1 MSNNQLVKKISIY
14 LFLGVF
20 SLLAFGPYVWVFLS
34 SFKSNSEIFRSPF
47 SLPEVWGLKNYI
59 NAWDVGRFSFYYKN
73 TLFVTFMSV
82 LVYIPLVSLAAYPFA
97 KVKFKGKKIFMGLL
111 LFGLA
116 IPFQSIMVS
125 LYIMIKNLYI
135 LNTFSAI
142 ILPIVSIQIPFGI
155 FYMRAFFQ
163 TIPSAIIDAG
173 RVDGASELRILSTLI
188 MPISKS
194 AIISLCIVQT
204 VFAWNAFM
212 IPLLYANTN
221 KLRTITVGL
230 MYFSGEY
237 STNYTLYM
245 AGAIIVSI
253 PIIIIF
259 IIFRRGFIKGLA
271 AGSVK

>member
-1 MSNNQLVKKISIY
+1 MSNNQTFKNIAIY
-14 LFLGVF
+14 LFLSIF
-20 SLLAFGPYVWVFLS
+20 ALLAFGPYLWVFLS
-34 SFKSNSEIFRSPF
+34 SFKSNSEIFQSPF
-47 SLPEVWGLKNYI
+47 SLPTVWGLKNYI
-59 NAWDVGRFSFYYKN
+59 SAWEVGRFSSYYKN
-73 TLFVTFMSV
+73 TLYVTFLSV
-82 LVYIPLVSLAAYPFA
+82 FLYIPLVSLAAYPFA
-97 KVKFKGKKIFMGLL
+97 KINFKGKKLFRGLL

-125 LYIMIKNLYI
+125 LYIMLKNLHI

-142 ILPIVSIQIPFGI
+142 ILPIVSLQIPFGI
-155 FYMRAFFQ
+155 FYMIAFFQ

-173 RVDGASELRILSTLI
+173 RVDGASEFRILSTLI
-188 MPISKS
+188 VPISKS

-237 STNYTLYM
+237 STNYSLYM
-245 AGAIIVSI
+245 AGAIIVSL
-253 PIIIIF
+253 PILIIF